1 MESRTV
7 RSTSRQTATTE
18 DVVLREGPLIRLV
31 FRPMLVENTNDPSAS
46 VKGCFLYK
54 KKNRNGAWDDL
65 PPIPLN
71 KIKVGE
77 EYRLELKSEELLRL
91 HAELEDLYELRR
103 KHGIPRGE
111 VKFVRARGTVQ
122 ALASMSDEEI
132 HAVVAG
138 SESLGAS
145 AVARLIRWAA
155 KASNF
160 ELLFSRLEELE
171 PDSLKDLNAAVGLAT
186 LRRALKTWH
195 ENRDNK
201 SEEFWQATLAKQAF
215 VLEQVFALPIVV
227 IQEKAYVGGKSV
239 ANTGGHIA
247 DFLVAN
253 KVTHDIGIIEIKTP
267 ATPLIG
273 AEYRKG
279 VYAPSGDLAGAVQQ
293 VLVYKHSLQA
303 EQRTLLHGSETRVSS
318 PRSIVLLG
326 HARKQLGQDDKK
338 YLAFELFRKQLHDV
352 EIIAFDEMFDRTN
365 RLARLL
371 EYGVAQ

>member
-1 MESRTV
+1 M
-7 RSTSRQTATTE
+7 
-18 DVVLREGPLIRLV
+18 LREGSLVRLV
-31 FRPMLVENTNDPSAS
+31 FRPMLVENTSDPSAS
-46 VKGCFLYK
+46 VKGCFLYT
-54 KKNRNGAWDDL
+54 KKNKSGAWDDL

-91 HAELEDLYELRR
+91 HTDLQDLYELRR
-103 KHGIPRGE
+103 EHGIPRGE

-132 HAVVAG
+132 HAVVTG

-171 PDSLKDLNAAVGLAT
+171 PDSFKDLNAAVGLAT

-201 SEEFWQATLAKQAF
+201 SEEFWQRTLAKQAF
-215 VLEQVFALPIVV
+215 VLEQVFALPIIVM
-227 IQEKAYVGGKSV
+227 QEKAYVGGKSV
-239 ANTGGHIA
+239 TNRGGHVA

-273 AEYRKG
+273 AEYRAG
-279 VYAPSGDLAGAVQQ
+279 VYSPSGELAGAVQQ

-303 EQRTLLHGSETRVSS
+303 EQRSLLHGSEMRVSS

-338 YLAFELFRKQLHDV
+338 LLALELFRNQLHDV
-352 EIIAFDEMFDRTN
+352 EVIAFDEMFERTK
-365 RLARLL
+365 RLAQLL